1 MPASVLWCIKVWS
14 SAFSFE
20 IFWFIMIQNFCTST
34 SIPCMFKKHALAMSS
49 LFSNILLLFWCS
61 TEDPP
66 LCSLPDSLW
75 AIGSTFL
82 FPCHPKWATAN
93 CQKSK
98 LVFFF
103 PCVTKKQ
110 NAKTQKAKI
119 KIKGLLNSESSEY
132 SRATFCDLRLVTLPS
147 GDWPK

>member
-1 MPASVLWCIKVWS
+1 MHVLVPCDNINILKWGKGQGNEESKRSLSFHWIRLYTCI
-14 SAFSFE
+14 
-20 IFWFIMIQNFCTST
+20 
-34 SIPCMFKKHALAMSS
+34 ALSS
-49 LFSNILLLFWCS
+49 LFRVFTLYSNILFLFWCS

-98 LVFFF
+98 LIFFF

-110 NAKTQKAKI
+110 NAKTQKAK

-132 SRATFCDLRLVTLPS
+132 SRATFCDLRLVTIPTADLP
-147 GDWPK
+147 K